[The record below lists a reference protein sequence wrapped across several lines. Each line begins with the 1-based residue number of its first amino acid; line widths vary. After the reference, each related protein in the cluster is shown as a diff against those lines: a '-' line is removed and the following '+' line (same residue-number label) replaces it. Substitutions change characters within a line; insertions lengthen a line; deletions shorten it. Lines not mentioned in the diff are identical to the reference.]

1 MSSDLRS
8 RTVWRNFLSCFVD
21 VCCITGSEIKRPC
34 SHVARDPSFF
44 FGLQACLPLLS
55 VLKQLKYFWNLP
67 QSHVAILLERL
78 AEQLMPEHAAP
89 FQSLQHDLAQEQDC
103 VVAIKDPCCPCGYIV
118 KNCLFSTNGSQ

>member
-1 MSSDLRS
+1 MFAALPAQKSKDHVHMWLEILR
-8 RTVWRNFLSCFVD
+8 
-21 VCCITGSEIKRPC
+21 
-34 SHVARDPSFF
+34 F